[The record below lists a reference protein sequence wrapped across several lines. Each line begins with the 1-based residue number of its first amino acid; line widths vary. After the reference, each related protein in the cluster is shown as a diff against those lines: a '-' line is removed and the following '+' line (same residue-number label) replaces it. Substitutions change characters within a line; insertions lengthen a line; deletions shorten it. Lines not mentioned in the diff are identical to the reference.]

1 MARRWA
7 RHGLYPGEPNRRR
20 LITSQLGGP
29 RGEPFVQRPGALL
42 AERSVELLSLF
53 RQRFVQ
59 LLALLRECPFQL
71 LTLRPECLFSVPA
84 GCAAAEIL
92 RSQGAKQGEVV
103 AFCCWTL

>member
-1 MARRWA
+1 
-7 RHGLYPGEPNRRR
+7 
-20 LITSQLGGP
+20 LGGP

-53 RQRFVQ
+53 RQRFV
-59 LLALLRECPFQL
+59 QL